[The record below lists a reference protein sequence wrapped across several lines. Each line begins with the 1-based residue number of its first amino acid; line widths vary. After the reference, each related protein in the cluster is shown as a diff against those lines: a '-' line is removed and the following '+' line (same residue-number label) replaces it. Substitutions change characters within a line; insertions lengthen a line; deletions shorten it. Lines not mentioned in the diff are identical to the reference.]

1 MPEYS
6 EVTVMID
13 HENIMIACLD
23 FFSNFR
29 TIIFNIVIGYGDI
42 LGGALRSNDVN
53 VMEQNAVFFFVF
65 FFTVCEI
72 PGASK
77 EDHLLLIFC

>member
-1 MPEYS
+1 MPGNS

-23 FFSNFR
+23 FFPNFR

-53 VMEQNAVFFFVF
+53 VMEQNAGFFCC
-65 FFTVCEI
+65 FFTLCEI

-77 EDHLLLIFC
+77 EDNLLLIFC